1 MKQEIKERI
10 ELINKGIVPAGY
22 KKTPVGICP
31 VEWEEN
37 TLKNIFIFKNGLNKE
52 KSAFGKGTPIINYTD
67 VWGKRGLKLK
77 DVKGKVTLNKNEIE
91 NYSAKKGDVFF
102 TRTSETINEIG
113 LTSVLLE
120 DIKDCVFSG
129 FVLRGRPI
137 SNLIVNEYNQYCYSL
152 DFMRNEITK
161 KSSYTTRAL
170 TNGELLSQVLI
181 NLPTKSEQQKIAEIL
196 DCATRQVELQEQL
209 VDKLKVQKKALM
221 QRVFNGE
228 YETIS
233 IQEALNKNYLREI
246 KPKELQKYDGTKNYL
261 STSSIIQDEIVLIED
276 VVTYENRPSRA
287 QMKPLKNSVWFAK
300 MTNSIKVI
308 KANKN
313 LEDNYILSTG
323 FYGFLCD
330 EINLNSNFLKQVF
343 LSDYFNKTK
352 DLYSEGSSQNGI
364 KSNALEKLLI
374 PFIEL
379 EKQLEIAEWLSFLDK
394 NILLQ
399 QKLLEQYK
407 LRQKAL
413 MQLLLTGIVKVS

>member
-22 KKTPVGICP
+22 KKTSVGICP

-221 QRVFNGE
+221 QKLL
-228 YETIS
+228 TPQPDW
-233 IQEALNKNYLREI
+233 QEVKL
-246 KPKELQKYDGTKNYL
+246 G
-261 STSSIIQDEIVLIED
+261 D
-276 VVTYENRPSRA
+276 VVTYASSGGTPKTDFEEYYNGNIVWVSIDDITKCQKYIENSSR
-287 QMKPLKNSVWFAK
+287 KITDLGLKNSSTKLLNPNTILFA
-300 MTNSIKVI
+300 MYASIGKCAISKVLCTTSQAI
-308 KANKN
+308 LGLVANEKKVGYEY
-313 LEDNYILSTG
+313 LYYTLCFMEDSLKLLGQKGSQS
-323 FYGFLCD
+323 
-330 EINLNSNFLKQVF
+330 NLNKQMVLNFNVF
-343 LSDYFNKTK
+343 LPNLK
-352 DLYSEGSSQNGI
+352 EQN
-364 KSNALEKLLI
+364 
-374 PFIEL
+374 
-379 EKQLEIAEWLSFLDK
+379 EITNILK
-394 NILLQ
+394 NIDKQIELQ

-413 MQLLLTGIVKVS
+413 MQLLLTGIVRVN

>member
-221 QRVFNGE
+221 QKLLTPQPDWQEVKLGDICKITTGKLDANEMVENGKYPFFTCSKDIYKIDKYSYDMEALLMAGNGE
-228 YETIS
+228 IGD
-233 IQEALNKNYLREI
+233 I
-246 KPKELQKYDGTKNYL
+246 KYYNGKFNAYQRT
-261 STSSIIQDEIVLIED
+261 
-276 VVTYENRPSRA
+276 
-287 QMKPLKNSVWFAK
+287 
-300 MTNSIKVI
+300 
-308 KANKN
+308 
-313 LEDNYILSTG
+313 YILYNFTFNIKYAMQYLLLHFNQAVCKGSQKSSMP
-323 FYGFLCD
+323 YIRVDLLNNAKILYPQNLDQIAIFL
-330 EINLNSNFLKQVF
+330 ENFDK
-343 LSDYFNKTK
+343 K
-352 DLYSEGSSQNGI
+352 
-364 KSNALEKLLI
+364 
-374 PFIEL
+374 IE
-379 EKQLEIAEWLSFLDK
+379 
-394 NILLQ
+394 LQ

-413 MQLLLTGIVKVS
+413 MQLLLTGIVRVD

>member
-196 DCATRQVELQEQL
+196 DCATRQVELQEQI

-221 QRVFNGE
+221 QKLLTPQPDWQEVKLGDICKITTGKLDANEMVENGKYPFFTCSKDIYKIDKYAYDMEALLMAGNGE
-228 YETIS
+228 IGD
-233 IQEALNKNYLREI
+233 I
-246 KPKELQKYDGTKNYL
+246 KYYNGKFNAYQRT
-261 STSSIIQDEIVLIED
+261 
-276 VVTYENRPSRA
+276 
-287 QMKPLKNSVWFAK
+287 
-300 MTNSIKVI
+300 
-308 KANKN
+308 
-313 LEDNYILSTG
+313 YILYNFTFNIKYAMQYLLLHFNQAVCKGSQKSSMP
-323 FYGFLCD
+323 YIRVDLLNNAKILYPQNLDQIAIFL
-330 EINLNSNFLKQVF
+330 ENFDK
-343 LSDYFNKTK
+343 K
-352 DLYSEGSSQNGI
+352 
-364 KSNALEKLLI
+364 
-374 PFIEL
+374 IE
-379 EKQLEIAEWLSFLDK
+379 
-394 NILLQ
+394 LQ

-407 LRQKAL
+407 LRQKSL
-413 MQLLLTGIVKVS
+413 MQLLLTGIVRVC

>member
-209 VDKLKVQKKALM
+209 VDKLKVQKKAFM
-221 QRVFNGE
+221 QKLL
-228 YETIS
+228 TP
-233 IQEALNKNYLREI
+233 Q
-246 KPKELQKYDGTKNYL
+246 PDWQKDK
-261 STSSIIQDEIVLIED
+261 
-276 VVTYENRPSRA
+276 
-287 QMKPLKNSVWFAK
+287 
-300 MTNSIKVI
+300 
-308 KANKN
+308 
-313 LEDNYILSTG
+313 
-323 FYGFLCD
+323 
-330 EINLNSNFLKQVF
+330 
-343 LSDYFNKTK
+343 
-352 DLYSEGSSQNGI
+352 
-364 KSNALEKLLI
+364 LEKLINEGLI
-374 PFIEL
+374 TLYRGKVISKEDIKKFPGNYPIYSSSVINNGKMGEYGKYMFDEEL
-379 EKQLEIAEWLSFLDK
+379 ITWSIDGGGNFFYRNKHKFSVTNVCGYIKINTNYFNYKFLAEELIYLHSKFSFDYMLKAHPSVIKKIYAINYPNLEEQTKIAKLALNLDK
-394 NILLQ
+394 QIELQ

-413 MQLLLTGIVKVS
+413 MQLLLTGIVRVN

>member
-10 ELINKGIVPAGY
+10 ESINKGIVPAGY

-209 VDKLKVQKKALM
+209 VDKLKVQKKAFM
-221 QRVFNGE
+221 QKLLTPQPDWQEVKLGDICEDIYQPQTVPQKEFKNNGYKVYGANGFIGFYDKYNHKE
-228 YETIS
+228 WQVVLSCRGDCGTINKTEPES
-233 IQEALNKNYLREI
+233 WINGNAMVLKMEGNELIDKNYFYYQCLATSFKDVIDNSGIPQITRTPLLKKNFRFI
-246 KPKELQKYDGTKNYL
+246 KNMKVQKKIANFFINIDK
-261 STSSIIQDEIVLIED
+261 LIE
-276 VVTYENRPSRA
+276 
-287 QMKPLKNSVWFAK
+287 
-300 MTNSIKVI
+300 
-308 KANKN
+308 
-313 LEDNYILSTG
+313 
-323 FYGFLCD
+323 
-330 EINLNSNFLKQVF
+330 
-343 LSDYFNKTK
+343 
-352 DLYSEGSSQNGI
+352 
-364 KSNALEKLLI
+364 
-374 PFIEL
+374 
-379 EKQLEIAEWLSFLDK
+379 
-394 NILLQ
+394 LQ

-407 LRQKAL
+407 LRKKAL
-413 MQLLLTGIVKVS
+413 MQLLLTGIVRVC

>member
-1 MKQEIKERI
+1 MNQEIKERI

-287 QMKPLKNSVWFAK
+287 QMKPLENSVWFAK

-407 LRQKAL
+407 LQQKAL
-413 MQLLLTGIVKVS
+413 MQLLLTGIVRVC

>member
-22 KKTPVGICP
+22 KKTSVGICP

-170 TNGELLSQVLI
+170 TNGELLSQVVI
-181 NLPTKSEQQKIAEIL
+181 NLPTKSEQQKIAEIIN
-196 DCATRQVELQEQL
+196 CATR
-209 VDKLKVQKKALM
+209 
-221 QRVFNGE
+221 
-228 YETIS
+228 
-233 IQEALNKNYLREI
+233 
-246 KPKELQKYDGTKNYL
+246 
-261 STSSIIQDEIVLIED
+261 
-276 VVTYENRPSRA
+276 
-287 QMKPLKNSVWFAK
+287 
-300 MTNSIKVI
+300 
-308 KANKN
+308 
-313 LEDNYILSTG
+313 
-323 FYGFLCD
+323 
-330 EINLNSNFLKQVF
+330 
-343 LSDYFNKTK
+343 
-352 DLYSEGSSQNGI
+352 
-364 KSNALEKLLI
+364 
-374 PFIEL
+374 
-379 EKQLEIAEWLSFLDK
+379 
-394 NILLQ
+394 
-399 QKLLEQYK
+399 
-407 LRQKAL
+407 
-413 MQLLLTGIVKVS
+413 

>member
-31 VEWEEN
+31 VEWKEN

-221 QRVFNGE
+221 QKLLTPQPDWQEVKLGDICEDIYQPQTVPQKEFKNNGYKVYGANGFIGFYDKYNHKE
-228 YETIS
+228 WQVVLSCRGDCGTINKTEPES
-233 IQEALNKNYLREI
+233 WINGNAMVLKMEGNELIDKNYFYYQCLATSFKDVIDNSGIPQITRTPLLKKNFRFI
-246 KPKELQKYDGTKNYL
+246 KNMKVQKKIANFFINIDK
-261 STSSIIQDEIVLIED
+261 LIE
-276 VVTYENRPSRA
+276 
-287 QMKPLKNSVWFAK
+287 
-300 MTNSIKVI
+300 
-308 KANKN
+308 
-313 LEDNYILSTG
+313 
-323 FYGFLCD
+323 
-330 EINLNSNFLKQVF
+330 
-343 LSDYFNKTK
+343 
-352 DLYSEGSSQNGI
+352 
-364 KSNALEKLLI
+364 
-374 PFIEL
+374 
-379 EKQLEIAEWLSFLDK
+379 
-394 NILLQ
+394 LQ
-399 QKLLEQYK
+399 QKLLWQYK

-413 MQLLLTGIVKVS
+413 MQLLLTGIVRVN

>member
-209 VDKLKVQKKALM
+209 VDKLKVQKKAFMQKLLTPQPDWQEVKLGDICKITTGKLDANEMVENGKYPFFTCSKDIYKIDKYAYDMEALLM
-221 QRVFNGE
+221 AGNGE
-228 YETIS
+228 IGD
-233 IQEALNKNYLREI
+233 I
-246 KPKELQKYDGTKNYL
+246 KYYNGKFNAYQRT
-261 STSSIIQDEIVLIED
+261 
-276 VVTYENRPSRA
+276 
-287 QMKPLKNSVWFAK
+287 
-300 MTNSIKVI
+300 
-308 KANKN
+308 
-313 LEDNYILSTG
+313 YILYNFTFNIKYAMQYLLLHFNQAVCKGSQKSSMP
-323 FYGFLCD
+323 YIRVDLLNNAKILYPQNLDQIAIFL
-330 EINLNSNFLKQVF
+330 ENFDK
-343 LSDYFNKTK
+343 K
-352 DLYSEGSSQNGI
+352 
-364 KSNALEKLLI
+364 
-374 PFIEL
+374 IE
-379 EKQLEIAEWLSFLDK
+379 
-394 NILLQ
+394 LQ

-407 LRQKAL
+407 LRQKSL
-413 MQLLLTGIVKVS
+413 MQLLLTGIVRVC

>member
-1 MKQEIKERI
+1 MKQEIRERI
-10 ELINKGIVPAGY
+10 ELINKGIVPVGY

-196 DCATRQVELQEQL
+196 DCATKQVELQEKI
-209 VDKLKVQKKALM
+209 VDKLKIQKKALM
-221 QRVFNGE
+221 QRLLTPQPDWQEVKLGDICEITTGKLDANAMVENGE
-228 YETIS
+228 FPFFTCSKDIYRIDKYTYDM
-233 IQEALNKNYLREI
+233 EALLVAGNGEI
-246 KPKELQKYDGTKNYL
+246 GNIKYYKGKFDAYQRT
-261 STSSIIQDEIVLIED
+261 
-276 VVTYENRPSRA
+276 
-287 QMKPLKNSVWFAK
+287 
-300 MTNSIKVI
+300 
-308 KANKN
+308 
-313 LEDNYILSTG
+313 YIL
-323 FYGFLCD
+323 Y
-330 EINLNSNFLKQVF
+330 NFKFNIKYVMQYL
-343 LSDYFNKTK
+343 LLHFNKTVCRGIQK
-352 DLYSEGSSQNGI
+352 SSMPYIRVDLLNKAQILFPEN
-364 KSNALEKLLI
+364 
-374 PFIEL
+374 
-379 EKQLEIAEWLSFLDK
+379 LDVIT
-394 NILLQ
+394 NVLDCFDNQINLQ
-399 QKLLEQYK
+399 QKLLEQYRA
-407 LRQKAL
+407 RQKSL
-413 MQLLLTGIVKVS
+413 IQLLLTGIVRLDQ